1 MKHSANENII
11 ESIVAANSSALT
23 IVNLK
28 GFYFLDI
35 LFNDQPYYFKKDG
48 TTLKQAPIADKNT
61 FFGHIFKLNNQY
73 FCTGDNGIYH
83 LESGRP
89 FLLDSLSFPFGEDVI
104 ITYHAK
110 FEQLNLESAGTD
122 IILSKPYQEDK
133 KISPIQLFK
142 TMSVGESVILN
153 NKYFQIEADE
163 GSIFEIDG
171 KDYYIESTEF
181 LNYLDKANKITY
193 KGGKT
198 SLPIDVNILY
208 YDKE

>member
-1 MKHSANENII
+1 
-11 ESIVAANSSALT
+11 
-23 IVNLK
+23 
-28 GFYFLDI
+28 
-35 LFNDQPYYFKKDG
+35 
-48 TTLKQAPIADKNT
+48 
-61 FFGHIFKLNNQY
+61 
-73 FCTGDNGIYH
+73 
-83 LESGRP
+83 
-89 FLLDSLSFPFGEDVI
+89 
-104 ITYHAK
+104 
-110 FEQLNLESAGTD
+110 
-122 IILSKPYQEDK
+122 
-133 KISPIQLFK
+133 
-142 TMSVGESVILN
+142 MSVGESVILN